1 MFSVKL
7 FLCSDSASIDV
18 RTNTISAFHITE
30 QLMTASFP
38 VAIPRISVVTVL
50 NREQSDPEQIRF
62 ELEALLGGQQVA
74 SGPFPIN
81 FGRQLSARGVG
92 EMLGLVLPSPGTL
105 RFVLKNGDA
114 VMASWAISVVQV
126 GQVPIQTYFPAQLAP
141 VPTTE
146 DNRQQ

>member
-50 NREQSDPEQIRF
+50 NREQS
-62 ELEALLGGQQVA
+62 
-74 SGPFPIN
+74 
-81 FGRQLSARGVG
+81 
-92 EMLGLVLPSPGTL
+92 
-105 RFVLKNGDA
+105 
-114 VMASWAISVVQV
+114 
-126 GQVPIQTYFPAQLAP
+126 QVPIQTYFPAQVAP